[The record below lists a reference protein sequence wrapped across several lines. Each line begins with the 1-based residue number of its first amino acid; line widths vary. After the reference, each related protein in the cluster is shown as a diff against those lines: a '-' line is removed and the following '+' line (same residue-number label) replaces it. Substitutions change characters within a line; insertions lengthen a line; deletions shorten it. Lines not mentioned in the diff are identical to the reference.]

1 MDLAVLEQWLRR
13 RLRRDANLALGIS
26 PLALLGGLLV
36 LFLTFWFSYAVIH
49 LVGRV
54 GSAGAKLL
62 LNVDWNLGHTG
73 RLWLAGAFL
82 VLLLVS
88 YFRSDRSG
96 VDWNAWEADPSALGS
111 ALARFGTGAGRA
123 GLLLAHP
130 EMSARL
136 IVDILNL
143 GPRLMA
149 GGMDLLRQSGQGRA
163 ADTMAGARVLWT
175 LLDQPRMLTYEELGM
190 VYDSREL
197 TRAFQALRL
206 IEGVTFLE
214 RGVTLSTEL
223 RGELNGLRRGG

>member
-1 MDLAVLEQWLRR
+1 MDLAALEQWLRR
-13 RLRRDANLALGIS
+13 RLRQDANLALGIS
-26 PLALLGGLLV
+26 PLALLGGVVV
-36 LFLTFWFSYAVIH
+36 LFLTFWFSYAVIG
-49 LVGRV
+49 LVGKV
-54 GSAGAKLL
+54 GMAGANLL
-62 LNVDWNLGHTG
+62 LNSDWRLGHG
-73 RLWLAGAFL
+73 ARLWLAGVFL

-88 YFRSDRSG
+88 YFRSDRAG
-96 VDWNAWEADPSALGS
+96 VDWNAWDADPSALGS

-130 EMSARL
+130 EMSARI

-149 GGMDLLRQSGQGRA
+149 GGMDLLRQSGRGRA
-163 ADTMAGARVLWT
+163 ADTTAGARVLWT
-175 LLDQPRMLTYEELGM
+175 LLYQPRMLTYEELEQ
-190 VYDSREL
+190 VYDAREL

-223 RGELNGLRRGG
+223 RKELNGLN